1 MVQAFKTNESRIII
15 DLIGNY
21 LSLFDVGI
29 IILYFI
35 LSVFIYI
42 NVKITQNK
50 EKIILILT
58 IFDCYL
64 IIILS
69 IPIKIRE

>member
-35 LSVFIYI
+35 LSVFIYN

-50 EKIILILT
+50 EKIILILK
-58 IFDCYL
+58 IFHCYL